1 MTYSVAVSGASGYAG
16 GEILRILAAHPDVE
30 IRTVTAHSNAG
41 QPLIQHQ
48 PHLRSLAHL
57 TLSDTTPDVLAG
69 HDIVFLALPHGQSG
83 QYTDALGDTPLVIDA
98 GADHR
103 LESVADWDRF
113 YGGDFHEPWVYGVPE
128 LPVAGA
134 KQRDRLVG
142 ATRIAAPG
150 CNASTVSLSLA
161 PGVAAGVIDPGDIVT
176 VLAVGPSGAG
186 KSLKTNLLAS
196 EILGSANPY
205 AVGGSHR
212 HIPEIQQALAA
223 ARPSTGSGTSA
234 VGSGTSGVGSGADAV
249 GSGAGAA
256 QAADRGIRIS
266 FTPVLVPMAR
276 GILATSTAP
285 IAPGVSDEQ
294 IREAWEAAYG
304 DETFVQL
311 LPAGRFP
318 RTADVVGANTA
329 LIGLA
334 IDRAANRVVVV
345 TAVDNLVKG
354 TAGAAVQSM
363 NIALGLPEGTAL
375 SVNGVAP

>member
-16 GEILRILAAHPDVE
+16 GEILRLLADHPDVE

-41 QPLIQHQ
+41 QPLVAHQ

-57 TLSDTTPDVLAG
+57 TLQDTTPEILAG

-103 LESVADWDRF
+103 LTSSAEWDTF
-113 YGGDFHEPWVYGVPE
+113 YGGPFHEPWTYGVPE
-128 LPVAGA
+128 LLVGGA
-134 KQRDRLVG
+134 KQREALRG

-161 PGVAAGVIDPGDIVT
+161 PGVAAGVIDPSDIVS

-205 AVGGSHR
+205 AVGGTHR
-212 HIPEIQQALAA
+212 HIPEIRQALAA
-223 ARPSTGSGTSA
+223 ALSTGSGTP
-234 VGSGTSGVGSGADAV
+234 D
-249 GSGAGAA
+249 
-256 QAADRGIRIS
+256 IRIS
-266 FTPVLVPMAR
+266 FTPVLVPMSR

-285 IAPGVSDEQ
+285 IADGVSDAE
-294 IREAWEAAYG
+294 IRQAWESAYG

-311 LPAGRFP
+311 LPEGSFP
-318 RTADVVGANTA
+318 RTADVLGANTA

-334 IDRAANRVVVV
+334 IDRAANRVTVV
-345 TAVDNLVKG
+345 TAVDNLAKG

-363 NIALGLPEGTAL
+363 NIALGLPESRAL

>member
-57 TLSDTTPDVLAG
+57 TLSETTPEILAG

-83 QYTDALGDTPLVIDA
+83 QYTDALDGTALVIDA

-103 LESVADWDRF
+103 LESAADWDTF
-113 YGGDFHEPWVYGVPE
+113 YGGDFHDPWAYGVPE
-128 LPVAGA
+128 LPVGGG
-134 KQRDRLVG
+134 KQRERLVG
-142 ATRIAAPG
+142 ASRIAAPG

-186 KSLKTNLLAS
+186 KALKPHLLAS
-196 EILGSANPY
+196 EVLGSANPY

-212 HIPEIQQALAA
+212 HIPEIRQALAA
-223 ARPSTGSGTSA
+223 AGASA
-234 VGSGTSGVGSGADAV
+234 DDV
-249 GSGAGAA
+249 
-256 QAADRGIRIS
+256 RIS
-266 FTPVLVPMAR
+266 FTPVIVPMAR

-285 IAPGVSDEQ
+285 IANDATDAE
-294 IREAWEAAYG
+294 IRAAWESAYG

-311 LPAGRFP
+311 LPAGSSLARQTWRARTP
-318 RTADVVGANTA
+318 R
-329 LIGLA
+329 
-334 IDRAANRVVVV
+334 
-345 TAVDNLVKG
+345 
-354 TAGAAVQSM
+354 
-363 NIALGLPEGTAL
+363 
-375 SVNGVAP
+375 

>member
-16 GEILRILAAHPDVE
+16 GEILRLLAAHPDVE

-41 QPLIQHQ
+41 QPLVAHQ

-57 TLSDTTPDVLAG
+57 TLQDTTPEVLAG

-103 LESVADWDRF
+103 LTSSAEWDAF
-113 YGGDFHEPWVYGVPE
+113 YGGSFHEPWTYGVPE
-128 LPVAGA
+128 LLVGGG
-134 KQRDRLVG
+134 KQRDALRS

-161 PGVAAGVIDPGDIVT
+161 PGVAAGVIDPGDIVS

-205 AVGGSHR
+205 AVGGTHR
-212 HIPEIQQALAA
+212 HIPEIRQALAA
-223 ARPSTGSGTSA
+223 ARPSTGSGTQ
-234 VGSGTSGVGSGADAV
+234 D
-249 GSGAGAA
+249 
-256 QAADRGIRIS
+256 IRIS
-266 FTPVLVPMAR
+266 FTPVLVPMSR

-285 IAPGVSDEQ
+285 IVEGVSDAE
-294 IREAWEAAYG
+294 IRQAWESAYG

-311 LPAGRFP
+311 LPEGSFP
-318 RTADVVGANTA
+318 RTADVLGANTA
-329 LIGLA
+329 LLGLA
-334 IDRAANRVVVV
+334 IDRAANRVTVV

-363 NIALGLPEGTAL
+363 NIALGLPETRAL

>member
-16 GEILRILAAHPDVE
+16 GEILRLLAAHPDVE

-41 QPLIQHQ
+41 QPLVQHQ

-57 TLSDTTPDVLAG
+57 ELQATTPDVLAG

-83 QYTDALGDTPLVIDA
+83 QYSAALADTPLVIDA

-103 LESVADWDRF
+103 LESIADWDRF

-128 LPVAGA
+128 LTVGGVKQRAHLAGA
-134 KQRDRLVG
+134 
-142 ATRIAAPG
+142 ARIAAPG
-150 CNASTVSLSLA
+150 CNASTVALSLA
-161 PGVAAGVIDPGDIVT
+161 PGVAADVIETSDIVT

-205 AVGGSHR
+205 AVGGTHR
-212 HIPEIQQALAA
+212 HIPEIRQALAA
-223 ARPSTGSGTSA
+223 ARPARTA
-234 VGSGTSGVGSGADAV
+234 QDGADE
-249 GSGAGAA
+249 
-256 QAADRGIRIS
+256 GIRIS

-285 IAPGVSDEQ
+285 IAPGVTDAQ
-294 IREAWEAAYG
+294 IRDAWEAAYA

-311 LPAGRFP
+311 LPEGQFP
-318 RTADVVGANTA
+318 RTADVQGANTA
-329 LIGLA
+329 LLGLA

-345 TAVDNLVKG
+345 AAVDNLVKG
-354 TAGAAVQSM
+354 TAGAAIQSM
-363 NIALGLPEGTAL
+363 NLALGLPEATAL
-375 SVNGVAP
+375 TVNGVAP

>member
-57 TLSDTTPDVLAG
+57 TLAETSPEVLAG

-83 QYTDALGDTPLVIDA
+83 QYTDALGDTALVIDA

-103 LESVADWDRF
+103 LESAADWDTF

-134 KQRDRLVG
+134 KQRERLVG
-142 ATRIAAPG
+142 ASRIAAPG

-161 PGVAAGVIDPGDIVT
+161 PGVAAGVVDPSDIVT

-186 KSLKTNLLAS
+186 KSLKTNLLAA
-196 EILGSANPY
+196 EILGTANPY
-205 AVGGSHR
+205 AVGGTHR
-212 HIPEIQQALAA
+212 HIPEIRQALAA
-223 ARPSTGSGTSA
+223 ARASTGSAPGSAEPGT
-234 VGSGTSGVGSGADAV
+234 TADE
-249 GSGAGAA
+249 
-256 QAADRGIRIS
+256 GIRIS
-266 FTPVLVPMAR
+266 FTPVLVPMSR

-285 IAPGVSDEQ
+285 IAPGVTDDE
-294 IREAWEAAYG
+294 IRAAWEAAYG

-311 LPAGRFP
+311 LPAGQFP
-318 RTADVVGANTA
+318 RTADVLGANTA
-329 LIGLA
+329 LMGLA
-334 IDRAANRVVVV
+334 IDRAANRVTVV

-363 NIALGLPEGTAL
+363 NIALGLAEGTAL
-375 SVNGVAP
+375 TVNGVAP

>member
-57 TLSDTTPDVLAG
+57 TLSETTPDVLAG

-103 LESVADWDRF
+103 LESVADWGSF

-128 LPVAGA
+128 LPVAGS

-161 PGVAAGVIDPGDIVT
+161 PGVAAGVIDPSDIVT

-196 EILGSANPY
+196 EILGTANPY
-205 AVGGSHR
+205 AVGGTHR
-212 HIPEIQQALAA
+212 HIPEIRQALAA
-223 ARPSTGSGTSA
+223 ARPSTETASS
-234 VGSGTSGVGSGADAV
+234 D
-249 GSGAGAA
+249 
-256 QAADRGIRIS
+256 AADQGIRIS
-266 FTPVLVPMAR
+266 FTPVLVPMSR

-285 IAPGVSDEQ
+285 IAPGTTDAQ
-294 IREAWEAAYG
+294 IRAAWEAAYG

-311 LPAGRFP
+311 LPEGQFP
-318 RTADVVGANTA
+318 RTADVLGANTA
-329 LIGLA
+329 LMGLA

-363 NIALGLPEGTAL
+363 NIALGLAEGTAL
-375 SVNGVAP
+375 TVNGVAP

>member
-57 TLSDTTPDVLAG
+57 TLTETTPEILAG

-83 QYTDALGDTPLVIDA
+83 QYTDALGDAALVIDA

-103 LESVADWDRF
+103 LESAADWDTF
-113 YGGDFHEPWVYGVPE
+113 YGGDFHEPWTYGVPE
-128 LPVAGA
+128 LLIGGA
-134 KQRDRLVG
+134 KQRTRLAG
-142 ATRIAAPG
+142 ASRIAAPG

-186 KSLKTNLLAS
+186 KALKTNLLAS

-205 AVGGSHR
+205 AVGGTHR
-212 HIPEIQQALAA
+212 HIPEIRQALAA
-223 ARPSTGSGTSA
+223 A
-234 VGSGTSGVGSGADAV
+234 GAPAE
-249 GSGAGAA
+249 
-256 QAADRGIRIS
+256 GIRIS
-266 FTPVLVPMAR
+266 FTPVLVPMTR

-285 IAPGVSDEQ
+285 IANDATDAE
-294 IREAWEAAYG
+294 IRAAWQSAYG

-311 LPAGRFP
+311 LPAGEFP

-329 LIGLA
+329 LMGLA

-363 NIALGLPEGTAL
+363 NIALGLAEGTAL